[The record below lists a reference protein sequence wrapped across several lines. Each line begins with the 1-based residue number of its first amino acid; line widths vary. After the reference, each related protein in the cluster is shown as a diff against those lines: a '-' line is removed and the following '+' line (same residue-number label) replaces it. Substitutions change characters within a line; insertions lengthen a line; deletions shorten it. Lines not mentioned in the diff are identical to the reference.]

1 MDKFV
6 EKELNGWGRYR
17 SSRSHIYRPEKV
29 NGIAAVVQS
38 RKEGSYIGRG
48 LGRSYGDAALNQG
61 GGVVL
66 TERINRFLSF
76 EPNSG
81 VVSCEAGVTLE
92 EILKVFVPRGWFLPV
107 TPGTK
112 FVTMGGAVAC
122 DVHGKNHHRDGSLS
136 NFVLD
141 LKLLLADGQQIRASR
156 DENSDLFWATVGGMG
171 LTGMI
176 LSVTLKLRRIETAF
190 IRVNYRRTRNLDETM
205 RLLEEEDQDYN
216 YSVAWVDGQA
226 VGGSL
231 GRSILIRGNH
241 ATVDDLSPQQAT
253 QPLEFADRRT
263 WTVPPQ
269 VPNFVLDRFSI
280 RAFNS
285 LYYRR
290 FRQDPVNSIIDYDR
304 FFYPLDSLLE
314 WNRLY
319 GKRGF
324 IQYQC
329 VFPPDTSRAALV
341 EVLSRL
347 SKEKIPLCL
356 VVLKRFGAETG
367 LLSFPMSGY
376 TLALDMPMLGAPL
389 LSVLHEL
396 DQWVI
401 RQGGRVYLAKDSCL
415 SAEAF
420 KEMYPRF
427 GQWQRIKTEMDPQ
440 NLFSSDLSRR
450 LRITGVDA

>member
-6 EKELNGWGRYR
+6 DKELTGWGCFRA
-17 SSRSHIYRPEKV
+17 SRGHIYRPEKLK
-29 NGIAAVVQS
+29 GIGAAIQGGEES
-38 RKEGSYIGRG
+38 SYIGRG
-48 LGRSYGDAALNQG
+48 LGRSYGDAALNQD

-66 TERINRFLSF
+66 TERVNRFLSF

-81 VVSCEAGVTLE
+81 VLSCEAGVSLE
-92 EILKVFVPRGWFLPV
+92 EILRVFVPRGWFLPV

-112 FVTMGGAVAC
+112 FVTIGGAVAC
-122 DVHGKNHHRDGSLS
+122 DVHGKNHHQDGSLS
-136 NFVLD
+136 NSVVD
-141 LKLLLADGQQIRASR
+141 LELLLANGQQVRVSR
-156 DENSDLFWATVGGMG
+156 DSNPDYFWATVGGMG

-176 LSVTLKLRRIETAF
+176 LSVTLRLLRIETAF
-190 IRVNYRRTRNLDETM
+190 IRVQYQRTPNLDETM
-205 RLLEEEDQDYN
+205 RLLEEEDQNYR
-216 YSVAWVDGQA
+216 YSVAWMDGLVA
-226 VGGSL
+226 GRSL

-253 QPLEFADRRT
+253 QPLKPGHRRT
-263 WTVPPQ
+263 LTVPTL
-269 VPNFVLDRFSI
+269 VPGFVLNRFSI

-290 FRQDPVNSIIDYDR
+290 FVQDQVNSIIDYDR
-304 FFYPLDSLLE
+304 FFYPLDSLHK

-329 VFPPDTSRAALV
+329 VFPPETSGEALA
-341 EVLSRL
+341 EVLTRL
-347 SKEKIPLCL
+347 SRSKIPPFL

-376 TLALDMPMLGAPL
+376 TLALDIPMLGASL
-389 LSVLHEL
+389 LSLLHEL

-401 RQGGRVYLAKDSCL
+401 RQGGRVYLAKDACL

-420 KEMYPRF
+420 REMYPRF
-427 GQWQRIKTEMDPQ
+427 SQWQRIKTEMDPQ

-450 LRITGVDA
+450 LGITGVAH

>member
-6 EKELNGWGRYR
+6 DKELSGWGCFRG
-17 SSRSHIYRPEKV
+17 SRGHIYRPEAV
-29 NGIAAVVQS
+29 SGIAAVLQS
-38 RKEGSYIGRG
+38 GKETSYIGRG
-48 LGRSYGDAALNQG
+48 LGRSYGDAALNRDR
-61 GGVVL
+61 GVVL

-76 EPNSG
+76 EPNTG
-81 VVSCEAGVTLE
+81 VLSCEAGVSLE

-112 FVTMGGAVAC
+112 FVTIGGAVAC
-122 DVHGKNHHRDGSLS
+122 DVHGKNHHQDGCLS

-141 LKLLLADGQQIRASR
+141 LELLLANGQQVRVSR
-156 DENSDLFWATVGGMG
+156 DENPDLFWATVGGMG

-176 LSVTLKLRRIETAF
+176 LSVSLKLRPLETAF
-190 IRVNYRRTRNLDETM
+190 IRVEYQRTPDLDGTM

-216 YSVAWVDGQA
+216 YSVAWVDGLA
-226 VGGSL
+226 GGRSL
-231 GRSILIRGNH
+231 GRSVLIRGNH
-241 ATVDDLSPQQAT
+241 AVVDDLSREQAT
-253 QPLEFADRRT
+253 RPLELVRRLSL
-263 WTVPPQ
+263 TVPPQ
-269 VPNFVLDRFSI
+269 FPDLVLNRFSM

-290 FRQDPVNSIIDYDR
+290 FRQKPVNRVIDYDR
-304 FFYPLDSLLE
+304 FFYPLDSLRK
-314 WNRLY
+314 WNRMY

-329 VFPPDTSRAALV
+329 VFPFETSRAALV

-347 SKEKIPLCL
+347 RKAKVPLFL

-376 TLALDMPMLGAPL
+376 TLALDMPMLGGRL
-389 LSVLHEL
+389 LSLLQEL

-401 RQGGRVYLAKDSCL
+401 DQGGRVYLAKDACL

-420 KEMYPRF
+420 REMYPRF
-427 GQWQRIKTEMDPQ
+427 RQWQRIKTEVDPQ

-450 LRITGVDA
+450 LRITGVDD